1 MAGAILFGYVAIGML
16 DAYVVTTVWYQNK
29 LTSIYNESR
38 ER

>member
-1 MAGAILFGYVAIGML
+1 ML